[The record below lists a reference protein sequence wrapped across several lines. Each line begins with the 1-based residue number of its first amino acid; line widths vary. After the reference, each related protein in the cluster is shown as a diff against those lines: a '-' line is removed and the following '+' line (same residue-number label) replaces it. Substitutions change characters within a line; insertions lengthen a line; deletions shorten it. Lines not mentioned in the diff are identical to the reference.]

1 MDERERLK
9 LIQRL
14 KTAKTSEER
23 DQILWY
29 LAGQDKTVRG
39 KPQRAEA
46 TGTGK
51 RSPWVLARKDKT
63 ASGGPQRVEATATSQ
78 PTPAK
83 TEGGTQIRLPLGK
96 LGGFG
101 SITALLFLFYGAV
114 AIASAVMKIMQGQ
127 TDGDEIR
134 QFIIGGVFVFFGIV
148 IFIKA
153 KRAQR
158 KTASEGA

>member
-1 MDERERLK
+1 MDERERQK

-14 KTAKTSEER
+14 KTVKTSGER

-51 RSPWVLARKDKT
+51 T
-63 ASGGPQRVEATATSQ
+63 G
-78 PTPAK
+78 PAK
-83 TEGGTQIRLPLGK
+83 PEGRMQVKLPVGK

-101 SITALLFLFYGAV
+101 SITALLFIFYGLV
-114 AIASAVMKIMQGQ
+114 AIIPTVMKILQGQ

-134 QFIIGGVFVFFGIV
+134 QLIVGGVFVFFGVV
-148 IFIKA
+148 IFLKA
-153 KRAQR
+153 KRTQR
-158 KTASEGA
+158 KAADET

>member
-14 KTAKTSEER
+14 KTVKTSGER

-29 LAGQDKTVRG
+29 LAGQDKTARG

-46 TGTGK
+46 TG
-51 RSPWVLARKDKT
+51 
-63 ASGGPQRVEATATSQ
+63 
-78 PTPAK
+78 PAHPAPEK
-83 TEGGTQIRLPLGK
+83 PEGRMQVKLPVGK

-114 AIASAVMKIMQGQ
+114 AIASAVMKIMQGEL
-127 TDGDEIR
+127 DGDEIR
-134 QFIIGGVFVFFGIV
+134 QLIMGGVFVFFGIV
-148 IFIKA
+148 IFLKA

-158 KTASEGA
+158 KTSSESA

>member
-23 DQILWY
+23 DQILWV

-39 KPQRAEA
+39 KPHRAEA
-46 TGTGK
+46 TGTVT
-51 RSPWVLARKDKT
+51 PV
-63 ASGGPQRVEATATSQ
+63 
-78 PTPAK
+78 PAK
-83 TEGGTQIRLPLGK
+83 QQSRMQVKLPVGK

-101 SITALLFLFYGAV
+101 SITALLFLFYGLV
-114 AIASAVMKIMQGQ
+114 AIVSAVMKIMQGQ
-127 TDGDEIR
+127 MDGDEIR
-134 QFIIGGVFVFFGIV
+134 QVIIGGVFVFFGIV
-148 IFIKA
+148 IFAKA

-158 KTASEGA
+158 KTAEET

>member
-14 KTAKTSEER
+14 KTAKSTEER
-23 DQILWY
+23 EQILWY

-51 RSPWVLARKDKT
+51 PV
-63 ASGGPQRVEATATSQ
+63 
-78 PTPAK
+78 PAK
-83 TEGGTQIRLPLGK
+83 PEGRMQVKLPAGK

-101 SITALLFLFYGAV
+101 SITALLFLFYGMV
-114 AIASAVMKIMQGQ
+114 AIVSAVMKILQG
-127 TDGDEIR
+127 GMNGSEIR
-134 QFIIGGVFVFFGIV
+134 DLIIGGVFVFFGIV

-158 KTASEGA
+158 KTSEET

>member
-14 KTAKTSEER
+14 KTVKTSGER

-46 TGTGK
+46 TGAGK
-51 RSPWVLARKDKT
+51 RSPWAVARRDKT
-63 ASGGPQRVEATATSQ
+63 VSEKPQRVEETGTSQ
-78 PTPAK
+78 PTPVK
-83 TEGGTQIRLPLGK
+83 TEGTQIRLPLGK

-101 SITALLFLFYGAV
+101 SITALMFLFYGLV
-114 AIASAVMKIMQGQ
+114 AIVSAVMKILQGQ
-127 TDGDEIR
+127 LDGDEIR
-134 QFIIGGVFVFFGIV
+134 QLIIGGVFVFFGIV
-148 IFIKA
+148 IFIRA

-158 KTASEGA
+158 KTAEET

>member
-1 MDERERLK
+1 MDEKERLK

-14 KTAKTSEER
+14 KTVKTSGER
-23 DQILWY
+23 DEILWY

-63 ASGGPQRVEATATSQ
+63 ASGEPQRVEATAASQ

-101 SITALLFLFYGAV
+101 SITALLFVLYGLA
-114 AIASAVMKIMQGQ
+114 AIVPAVMKILQGQ
-127 TDGDEIR
+127 MDGDEIH
-134 QFIIGGVFVFFGIV
+134 QLIVGGVFVFFGIV

-158 KTASEGA
+158 KTADEA

>member
-14 KTAKTSEER
+14 KTVKTSGER
-23 DQILWY
+23 DEILWY
-29 LAGQDKTVRG
+29 LAGQDKTARG

-46 TGTGK
+46 TGAGK
-51 RSPWVLARKDKT
+51 RSPWALARRDKT
-63 ASGGPQRVEATATSQ
+63 VGEKPQRVEETGTHQ

-83 TEGGTQIRLPLGK
+83 TEGTQIRLPLGK

-101 SITALLFLFYGAV
+101 SITALLFVFYGLA
-114 AIASAVMKIMQGQ
+114 AIIPAVMKILQDQM
-127 TDGDEIR
+127 DGDEIR
-134 QFIIGGVFVFFGIV
+134 QLIVGVVFVFFGIV

-158 KTASEGA
+158 KTAEEA

>member
-14 KTAKTSEER
+14 KTVKTSEER

-46 TGTGK
+46 TGTAKG
-51 RSPWVLARKDKT
+51 KDK
-63 ASGGPQRVEATATSQ
+63 GGKEREQRPQPA
-78 PTPAK
+78 PAK
-83 TEGGTQIRLPLGK
+83 PEGRMQLKLPVGK

-101 SITALLFLFYGAV
+101 SITALLFLFYGLV
-114 AIASAVMKIMQGQ
+114 AIVSAVMKIMQGQ
-127 TDGDEIR
+127 MDGDEIR
-134 QFIIGGVFVFFGIV
+134 QLITGGVFVFFGIV

-158 KTASEGA
+158 KTAEEA

>member
-14 KTAKTSEER
+14 KTVKTSGER
-23 DQILWY
+23 DEILWY

-63 ASGGPQRVEATATSQ
+63 ASGEPQRVKATAAGQ

-83 TEGGTQIRLPLGK
+83 TDGGTQIRLPLGK

-101 SITALLFLFYGAV
+101 SITSILFVFYGLV
-114 AIASAVMKIMQGQ
+114 AIVPAVMKILQGEM
-127 TDGDEIR
+127 DGDEIR
-134 QFIIGGVFVFFGIV
+134 QLIIGSVFVFFGIV

-158 KTASEGA
+158 KTAEET

>member
-29 LAGQDKTVRG
+29 LAGQDKTARG

-46 TGTGK
+46 TG
-51 RSPWVLARKDKT
+51 
-63 ASGGPQRVEATATSQ
+63 
-78 PTPAK
+78 PAHPAPEK
-83 TEGGTQIRLPLGK
+83 PEGRMQVKLPVGK
-96 LGGFG
+96 LGGVG
-101 SITALLFLFYGAV
+101 SITALLFVFYGLA
-114 AIASAVMKIMQGQ
+114 AIIPAVMKILQDQM
-127 TDGDEIR
+127 DGDEIR
-134 QFIIGGVFVFFGIV
+134 QLIVGGVFVFFGIV

-158 KTASEGA
+158 KTAEEA

>member
-9 LIQRL
+9 LINRL

-29 LAGQDKTVRG
+29 LAGQDKAVRG

-46 TGTGK
+46 TGT
-51 RSPWVLARKDKT
+51 T
-63 ASGGPQRVEATATSQ
+63 
-78 PTPAK
+78 TPAPAK
-83 TEGGTQIRLPLGK
+83 PEGRMQVKLPVGK

-101 SITALLFLFYGAV
+101 SITALLFLFYGLV
-114 AIASAVMKIMQGQ
+114 AIVSAVMKIMQGQ
-127 TDGDEIR
+127 MDGDEIR
-134 QFIIGGVFVFFGIV
+134 QLIIGGVFVFFGIV
-148 IFIKA
+148 IFAKA

-158 KTASEGA
+158 KTAEET

>member
-14 KTAKTSEER
+14 KTVKTSGER

-29 LAGQDKTVRG
+29 LAGQDKTARG

-46 TGTGK
+46 TG
-51 RSPWVLARKDKT
+51 PAHP
-63 ASGGPQRVEATATSQ
+63 A
-78 PTPAK
+78 PAK
-83 TEGGTQIRLPLGK
+83 SEGRMQVKLPVGK

-101 SITALLFLFYGAV
+101 SITALLFVLYGLA
-114 AIASAVMKIMQGQ
+114 AIVPAVMKIMQGEM
-127 TDGDEIR
+127 DGDEIR
-134 QFIIGGVFVFFGIV
+134 QIIVGGVFVFFGVV

-153 KRAQR
+153 KRAQH
-158 KTASEGA
+158 KTAEEA